1 MSNDEM
7 REMIARWACMI
18 SEGQSAEV
26 MMGMDDFLRETNPA
40 GLEYFSEKSQLT
52 DTLAIFGIHAP
63 GEDDPPEEEGE
74 KWIFRVDLTTSNMRL
89 LSEALMPEATR
100 RVNEGKAE

>member
-7 REMIARWACMI
+7 RERIARWSSMI
-18 SEGQSAEV
+18 AEGQSMEV
-26 MMGMDDFLRETNPA
+26 MVGMDDFLRETNPA

-63 GEDDPPEEEGE
+63 GEDCPPREEGE
-74 KWIFRVDLTTSNMRL
+74 KWIFHVDLTTSNMRL
-89 LSEALMPEATR
+89 LTEALMPEATR